1 MCNVKAYSVRIMYE
15 DAVVAT
21 VRGAN
26 VAKPTHLRMVRWLK
40 ASD

>member
-1 MCNVKAYSVRIMYE
+1 MCNVKVYWVRSMYE
-15 DAVVAT
+15 DAVVAK